1 MWTPMLYIY
10 HLAAAH
16 HKAVARAAGQQADS
30 PVVFRKAAY
39 KGRVAVQERC
49 PCYLSLR
56 PAEQR

>member
-1 MWTPMLYIY
+1 MLYIY

-49 PCYLSLR
+49 PRYLSLR
-56 PAEQR
+56 SAEQR